1 MSKISKTGLCL
12 FAIYVLGASVLFAM
26 VSNSKDVKSAF
37 VFKQIAVAPAM
48 VFGDMLNLQDVIYK
62 TSWLNNFSIMAV
74 ISAVLVYA
82 LGHMLGLIGHL
93 LRRKFSGD

>member
-1 MSKISKTGLCL
+1 
-12 FAIYVLGASVLFAM
+12 
-26 VSNSKDVKSAF
+26 
-37 VFKQIAVAPAM
+37 
-48 VFGDMLNLQDVIYK
+48 MLNLQDVIYK